1 MGLGSDDSFR
11 WAMAKSK
18 MMDTTCPECGQPME
32 IIGYSEVKDHHIR
45 IPIIYECHGW
55 RVTFSLDRN
64 YYQTKFEHFKVWG

>member
-1 MGLGSDDSFR
+1 
-11 WAMAKSK
+11 
-18 MMDTTCPECGQPME
+18 ME